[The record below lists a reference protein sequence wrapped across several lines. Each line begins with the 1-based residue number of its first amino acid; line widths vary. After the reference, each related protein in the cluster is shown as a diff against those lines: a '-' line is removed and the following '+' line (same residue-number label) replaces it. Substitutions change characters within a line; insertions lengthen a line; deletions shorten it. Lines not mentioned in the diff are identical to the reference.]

1 MWFHLNGELFG
12 ITMIPC
18 LTLVTLAFAL
28 RRRRGLGVFLA
39 IASSVLFLFSEAI
52 HWLIYQKTQIPLTT
66 AWQEGGVY
74 FYGLAMSLYQA
85 FPLGLLY
92 LFARCSDTAVKK
104 QGHVLRGRF
113 NPHELPAHNGKRWI
127 ALSAVSFILPIGLLT
142 GPWGVT
148 HTWWRMHLM
157 DMGKINPR
165 GRGML
170 ALAQVV
176 FAMSWLSGYFLL
188 SVAICGFHFYSAEIL
203 SYFGFSPVLPP
214 FLDVCIYYFPTVLL
228 ALSFWQAMAVVA
240 IYRYRYSPL
249 QMVGQLCGLLLV
261 AAGIV
266 SQVMN
271 SLVVDGHVAPSTALP
286 VNGIW
291 ITLTGWC
298 LWLFSLCGVHR
309 IPELETVD
317 TE

>member
-1 MWFHLNGELFG
+1 
-12 ITMIPC
+12 
-18 LTLVTLAFAL
+18 
-28 RRRRGLGVFLA
+28 
-39 IASSVLFLFSEAI
+39 
-52 HWLIYQKTQIPLTT
+52 
-66 AWQEGGVY
+66 
-74 FYGLAMSLYQA
+74 
-85 FPLGLLY
+85 
-92 LFARCSDTAVKK
+92 
-104 QGHVLRGRF
+104 
-113 NPHELPAHNGKRWI
+113 
-127 ALSAVSFILPIGLLT
+127 
-142 GPWGVT
+142 
-148 HTWWRMHLM
+148 M

-188 SVAICGFHFYSAEIL
+188 SVVICGFHFYSAEIL
-203 SYFGFSPVLPP
+203 SYLGFSPVLPP
-214 FLDVCIYYFPTVLL
+214 FLDVCIYYFPAVLL
-228 ALSFWQAMAVVA
+228 ALSFWQAMALVA
-240 IYRYRYSPL
+240 IYRYRYSPF

-286 VNGIW
+286 MNGIW

-309 IPELETVD
+309 IPEFETVD